1 MTRLLVRSRLNFTY
15 TTNKSILHWR
25 KSSTN
30 LREIDRGS
38 GTDAHALGV
47 GVGGGG
53 GGGGGGGRA
62 RDAMLYD
69 QSCCIRTLGYGK
81 VFAH

>member
-15 TTNKSILHWR
+15 TTKNKSILHWR

-53 GGGGGGGRA
+53 GGGG
-62 RDAMLYD
+62 RDAMLYN